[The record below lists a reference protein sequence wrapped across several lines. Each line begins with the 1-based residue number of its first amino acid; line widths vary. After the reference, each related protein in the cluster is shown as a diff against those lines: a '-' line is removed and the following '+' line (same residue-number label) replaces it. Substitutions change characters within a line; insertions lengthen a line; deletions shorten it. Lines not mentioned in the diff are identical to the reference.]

1 MGTTIDPAPGE
12 HVAML
17 RKARGWTQTQL
28 SDRASVSTSLLSKI
42 EVGNRALTPEVA
54 ASLGRAFGMSMAE
67 VLGRASVAANDEQ
80 LLAELRAAMRDYDM
94 PEDQAAPEDR
104 IAADLRTAD
113 GYRDAVDVAAL
124 ITLLPGLLR
133 DATTYAHTANSGAAW
148 STLADVYS
156 TVYWLAARHRWM
168 DMAELAVTR
177 QRWAVEQQPN
187 PVAEAFAAR
196 DRAGTYL
203 NFGAVER
210 GLVVVDRAI
219 VAVQSAPLGTTD
231 RDLAMGILNLRGM
244 TLAGRLQDKKEA
256 KREAQRHID
265 SAQRAASSFPAGDID
280 AHGLTFGPQNTL
292 THVLATNV
300 DLGQP
305 QAALALTD
313 NLDQALTGL
322 PPTRVAP
329 TRINAARAQ
338 LDLGDRDGALENL
351 SLAFDAAPQMAR
363 IHPMGREVLRVLSS
377 LHRRSNPELVRLS
390 RLSGI
395 RL

>member
-1 MGTTIDPAPGE
+1 MGTIIDPAPGE

-42 EVGNRALTPEVA
+42 EVGDRALTPEVA
-54 ASLGRAFGMSMAE
+54 AALGRAFGTSMAD
-67 VLGRASVAANDEQ
+67 VLGRASVAADDEQ
-80 LLAELRAAMRDYDM
+80 LLAQLRSAMRDYDM
-94 PEDQAAPEDR
+94 PDPQAAPENR
-104 IAADLRTAD
+104 VTAGLQTAD
-113 GYRDAVDVAAL
+113 RFRDAADVAAL
-124 ITLLPGLLR
+124 IILLPGLLR
-133 DATTYAHTANSGAAW
+133 SATTYAHTANTPQAW
-148 STLADVYS
+148 SALADVYS

-187 PVAEAFAAR
+187 PVAEAFSSR

-203 NFGAVER
+203 NFGDVER

-219 VAVQSAPLGTTD
+219 AAVQSAPLGAAD
-231 RDLAMGILNLRGM
+231 RDLAVGILNLRGM
-244 TLAGRLQDKKEA
+244 TLAGRLQDKAEG

-265 SAQRAASSFPAGDID
+265 SAWRAARSFPRDID
-280 AHGLTFGPQNTL
+280 AHGLTFGPRNTF
-292 THVLATNV
+292 THVLATQV
-300 DLGQP
+300 DLGRP
-305 QAALALTD
+305 RDALALTD
-313 NLDQALTGL
+313 DLGQALEGL

-351 SLAFDAAPQMAR
+351 SHAFDAAPRWPAST
-363 IHPMGREVLRVLSS
+363 PWAAKYCVSWPPCTAAPTP
-377 LHRRSNPELVRLS
+377 N
-390 RLSGI
+390 
-395 RL
+395 